1 MRLRSR
7 YPYYFVLP
15 ALALYLVFFIIP
27 SLSGITYAFT
37 DWNSYSDQVKFI
49 GLQNFRTIF
58 SPDEQY
64 LHFISNTFVFTFL
77 TIILKTVF
85 GLGLAL
91 LLNEGVRRFVNLYR
105 VMMFLPAVLP
115 MLVIA
120 LLFRSILNPAT
131 GILNGFLRGV
141 HLDSL
146 ALQWLVDPHI
156 ALYSVVGVDTWKGVG
171 YIMVILLAG
180 LQTIPKEYHEAAEV
194 DGANTWA
201 RLRYITLPLLMPA
214 IVVVTVLNVLYG
226 LRVFDIVYALTNG
239 GPGYATDVL
248 STSIFN
254 AFSEGR
260 YGLGTAVSSVLFVIL
275 LVAGFFVIR
284 LLDRDPVTE

>member
-1 MRLRSR
+1 MMLRHR
-7 YPYYFVLP
+7 YPYYFVVP
-15 ALALYLVFFIIP
+15 ALLLYVVFFIVP
-27 SLSGITYAFT
+27 SLSGIAYAFT
-37 DWNSYSDQVKFI
+37 DWNSYSDQVDFV

-58 SPDEQY
+58 SPDENY
-64 LHFISNTFVFTFL
+64 LRFISNTFVFTFL

-105 VMMFLPAVLP
+105 VMIFLPAVLP
-115 MLVIA
+115 MLVVA

-131 GILNGFLRGV
+131 GILNGFLRDL

-146 ALQWLVDPHI
+146 ALPWLVDPHI

-180 LQTIPKEYHEAAEV
+180 LQTIPKEYFEAAEV
-194 DGANTWA
+194 DGANAWA